1 MSLLQAFQVCEGR
14 VEADLACRLFVPDK
28 VTLVEMIRSKPRP
41 GQQKK
46 LWYLE
51 EKTLQPLENPFGP
64 KLLPMS

>member
-1 MSLLQAFQVCEGR
+1 MRGQGRGRPSLSA
-14 VEADLACRLFVPDK
+14 FVPDK